1 MRPEPDPEQ
10 QRQIYTVGHSNHL
23 FEVFLD
29 LLRTH
34 SIEVLVDVRS
44 APFSKYAPQFDKRAL
59 EQAISTRGITYTYL
73 GQELG
78 GRPRGDQ
85 FYDAAGHV
93 VYSLVEEAPFF
104 QRGLSRLEAGIEQHR
119 VAIMCSEEDPAGCHR
134 RLLVGRVL
142 ANKGVELLHI
152 RGDGRIEREDRVR
165 ATGEPDGQLELFP
178 EEQVREWKSIRSVSP
193 KGPRPT
199 SSEP

>member
-1 MRPEPDPEQ
+1 MRLEPNPENR
-10 QRQIYTVGHSNHL
+10 RQIYTVGHSNHPI
-23 FEVFLD
+23 EAFLE

-34 SIEVLVDVRS
+34 GIEVLVDVRS
-44 APFSKYAPQFDKRAL
+44 APYSKYAPQFDKRAL
-59 EQAISTRGITYTYL
+59 EQAMPTCGITYMYL

-78 GRPRGDQ
+78 GRPRGDE

-93 VYSLVEEAPFF
+93 VYSLVEEASFF
-104 QRGLSRLEAGIEQHR
+104 RRGLSRLEAGIEQHR
-119 VAIMCSEEDPAGCHR
+119 VAIMCSEEEPAGCHR

-152 RGDGRIEREDRVR
+152 RGDGRVEREDRVR
-165 ATGEPDGQLELFP
+165 TAAEPDGQLELFP